1 MDETA
6 VEFKVSAEVPE
17 WILVVVVIKMSVTA
31 EHLLNDSL
39 YVVVEVLVEAR
50 RLSNPFVSDACQLAQ
65 RLVEGGRSCSD
76 RSSWSR
82 RVGSVRVTGC
92 ESGR

>member
-17 WILVVVVIKMSVTA
+17 WILIVVVIKMSVTT
-31 EHLLNDSL
+31 EHLLNDPF
-39 YVVVEVLVEAR
+39 YIVVEVLVEAG
-50 RLSNPFVSDACQLAQ
+50 RLSNPFISDTCQLAQ
-65 RLVEGGRSCSD
+65 RLVECGRSCSD
-76 RSSWSR
+76 WSSWSR
-82 RVGSVRVTGC
+82 RVGSIRVPGC